1 MSFAKDS
8 AGGLE
13 VTDTNNYY
21 PFGLNHISGMF
32 GSSNF
37 GGYYSYKY
45 NGKELQ
51 ETGMYDYGARMYMP
65 DLGRWGVVDPLA
77 ETSRRWS
84 TYNYAFNN
92 PIRFI
97 DPDGRQGTDIYEL
110 NKKGELIWRAASN
123 TDIIYTSKNFDSKG
137 EVKANNDGGYI
148 IGEKG
153 FIEKHTQTDG
163 TRDFLD
169 FGSDQDAGLNYFNQA
184 TDWIASGDIDAEMGI
199 QTANLSGG
207 DHTVV
212 YSGSEDGS
220 TISPVYDNKSI
231 NVSLQGHTHNDKLDT
246 TILRPGVLSTGPLN
260 PSGVYLSKIPTKENN
275 YSFEVGKTV
284 KALDI
289 KAATP
294 NGTTF
299 ISVPKHNTT
308 IIYDNTTMLKAY
320 EGKYTKN

>member
-1 MSFAKDS
+1 
-8 AGGLE
+8 
-13 VTDTNNYY
+13 
-21 PFGLNHISGMF
+21 
-32 GSSNF
+32 
-37 GGYYSYKY
+37 
-45 NGKELQ
+45 
-51 ETGMYDYGARMYMP
+51 MYDYGARMYMA
-65 DLGRWGVVDPLA
+65 DIGRWGVIDPLA

-84 TYNYAFNN
+84 TYTYAYNN

-97 DPDGRQGTDIYEL
+97 DPDGRQGKDIFEIDKNGSL
-110 NKKGELIWRAASN
+110 SWRAESEK
-123 TDIIYTSKNFDSKG
+123 DVIYTSNNFEG
-137 EVKANNDGGYI
+137 EGENRKLKESNDGGYT
-148 IGEKG
+148 IGDKG
-153 FIEKHTQTDG
+153 FVNDRTRSDG
-163 TRDFLD
+163 SRNFLD
-169 FGSDQDAGLNYFNQA
+169 FGADQSKGLEYFNQA
-184 TDWIASGDIDAEMGI
+184 ADWIASGNIDAEMGI

-207 DHTVV
+207 DLTVV
-212 YSGSEDGS
+212 YSGDTSGN
-220 TISPVYDNKSI
+220 TISPVYDNKSV
-231 NVSLQGHTHNDKLDT
+231 NVSLQGHTHNDKMES

-320 EGKYTKN
+320 EGKYKKN